1 MIHTKKVLDTSIPQ
15 SVYWNNAS
23 KKFRRM
29 KMEWLKGFGILTV
42 AAIVIGLLILGPLA
56 TIWAVNTLFPT
67 LAIPYSF
74 ETWVSV
80 VILGMFLKGN
90 VTVKK

>member
-1 MIHTKKVLDTSIPQ
+1 
-15 SVYWNNAS
+15 
-23 KKFRRM
+23 
-29 KMEWLKGFGILTV
+29 MEWLKGFGILTV

-74 ETWVSV
+74 ETWVAV
-80 VILGMFLKGN
+80 VVLGMFLKGN

>member
-1 MIHTKKVLDTSIPQ
+1 MIDL
-15 SVYWNNAS
+15 
-23 KKFRRM
+23 
-29 KMEWLKGFGILTV
+29 LKGFGILTV

-56 TIWAVNTLFPT
+56 TIWAVNTLFPV

-74 ETWVSV
+74 DTWVAV
-80 VILGMFLKGN
+80 VVLGMFLKGN

>member
-1 MIHTKKVLDTSIPQ
+1 MIHTKKVLGTSIPQ
-15 SVYWNNAS
+15 SVYWNNAL

>member
-1 MIHTKKVLDTSIPQ
+1 MIDL
-15 SVYWNNAS
+15 
-23 KKFRRM
+23 
-29 KMEWLKGFGILTV
+29 LKGFGILTV

-56 TIWAVNTLFPT
+56 TIWAVNTLFPV

-74 ETWVSV
+74 ETWVAV
-80 VILGMFLKGN
+80 VVLGMFLKGN

>member
-1 MIHTKKVLDTSIPQ
+1 
-15 SVYWNNAS
+15 
-23 KKFRRM
+23 
-29 KMEWLKGFGILTV
+29 MEWLKGFGILTV